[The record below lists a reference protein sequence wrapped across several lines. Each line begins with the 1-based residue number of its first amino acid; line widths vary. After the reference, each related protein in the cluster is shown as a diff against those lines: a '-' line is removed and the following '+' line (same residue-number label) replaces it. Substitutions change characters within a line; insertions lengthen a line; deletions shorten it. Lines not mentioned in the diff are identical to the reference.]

1 MNKNLLSLITVPIL
15 SFQCLSAADS
25 SAPSTAS
32 LVNYDKN
39 AVAKY
44 VTNVDAPKPWGPIPT
59 KQQVDWQRLEYYAFI
74 HFGLN
79 TFTGREWGYGDEK
92 PAIFNPVNFDA
103 DKAIKELKA
112 GGMKGMIY
120 TAKHHDGWCA
130 WPTKTTKH
138 NISAAPYKNGK
149 GDIVKEFSDACAANG
164 ILFGTYLSPWDR
176 NHAEYG
182 REGYI
187 RDYYA
192 QITELLSN
200 YGPIFEIWF
209 DGANGGDGYYGGA
222 RERRSIGEA
231 SAYYNFDAITKLIRG
246 IQPDCIIWGAGSK
259 GDARW
264 GGSEKGHVNYPHWHT
279 IHNRDDAGDRFGS
292 GSDKGERW
300 VPAEGDTPINHAG
313 WFWHAGQ
320 ETRVK
325 SPEHLLQVWFDS
337 VGRGANLLLN
347 VALDNKGL
355 FEPSDLAS
363 LNEFKRLRDELYKK
377 DYALGATITKASEV
391 RMQKD
396 ELFGGNLLFDDEIES
411 FWSTNDGTTTGS
423 IEAKLAEPAV
433 VDVVRLREQIRLG
446 QRVRGW
452 NFEIKVNGEWKQ
464 VAKGESI
471 GNQVLMK
478 FNNAEKVTDIRL
490 NITASKACPTI
501 SEISLFRMP
510 LILQKPR
517 INKNGQG
524 EVTIHTETPVT
535 IVYTTDG
542 SEPTATSTQYTGP
555 ITLPKGGVVKAATLV
570 RGQLSGVAVTSFGLS
585 KKNWKVVAEPLPA
598 VKNAKS
604 AIDDDPKTFWHTH
617 PISGEL
623 APPQSFTVDMGE
635 NYDVA
640 GFTYLPRQDGT
651 RHGMTSRYMFELSID
666 GKNFKKVAEGEFGNL
681 RANPIE
687 QIINFSP
694 QKARY
699 FRFTGTQ
706 ALEKNHVSAAEIGI
720 MVK

>member
-1 MNKNLLSLITVPIL
+1 MNKNILSLCAIPLLS
-15 SFQCLSAADS
+15 FHCLAAAKE
-25 SAPSTAS
+25 APSTAS
-32 LVNYDKN
+32 MVDYDKA
-39 AVAKY
+39 AVKKY
-44 VTNVDAPKPWGPIPT
+44 VYNADAPKAWGPTPT
-59 KQQVDWQRLEYYAFI
+59 RQQVDWQRLEYYAFI

-92 PAIFNPVNFDA
+92 PGIFNPVNFDA

-138 NISAAPYKNGK
+138 NITASPYKNGK
-149 GDIVKEFSDACAANG
+149 GDIVKEFSDACAKNG

-182 REGYI
+182 RKGYI

-209 DGANGGDGYYGGA
+209 DGANGGDGFYGGA
-222 RERRSIGEA
+222 REKRNIGAAEE
-231 SAYYNFDAITKLIRG
+231 YYNFTAITKLIRG
-246 IQPDCIIWGAGSK
+246 IQPNCIIWGAGSK

-279 IHNRDDAGDRFGS
+279 VYSKDAQGDRFGT
-292 GSDKGERW
+292 GSDKGNRW

-313 WFWHAGQ
+313 WFWHKGQ

-347 VALDNKGL
+347 VALDNKGQ
-355 FEPSDLAS
+355 FEPSDLES
-363 LNEFKRLRDELYKK
+363 LNEFKRLRDELYKT
-377 DYALGATITKASEV
+377 DYALGATVTKASEV
-391 RMQKD
+391 RKNKSD
-396 ELFGGNLLFDDEIES
+396 LFGGNLLFDDEMES

-423 IEAKLAEPAV
+423 IEAKLAKPAV
-433 VDVVRLREQIRLG
+433 VDVVRIREQIRLG

-452 NFEIKVNGEWKQ
+452 TFEIKVKGEWKE
-464 VAKGESI
+464 VAKGQSL
-471 GNQVLMK
+471 GNQAMMK
-478 FNNAEKVTDIRL
+478 FNNKEEVTDIRL

-501 SEISLFRMP
+501 TEISLFRMP

-517 INKNGQG
+517 IDRNADGAIVLN
-524 EVTIHTETPVT
+524 TDTPVT

-542 SEPTATSTQYTGP
+542 SEPTANSTQYTGP
-555 ITLPKGGVVKAATLV
+555 INLPEGGVVKAASVV
-570 RGQLSGVAVTSFGLS
+570 RGQLSGTAASSFGLS
-585 KKNWKVVAEPLPA
+585 KSGWKVVAQA
-598 VKNAKS
+598 IKNGNAKS
-604 AIDDDPKTFWHTH
+604 AIDEDPKTFWHTH
-617 PISGEL
+617 PMSGEL
-623 APPQSFTVDMGE
+623 APPQSFTVDMGKE
-635 NYDVA
+635 YNVS
-640 GFTYLPRQDGT
+640 GFSYLPRQDGT
-651 RHGMTSRYMFELSID
+651 RHGMTSRYIFEVSMN

-687 QIINFSP
+687 QTINFDA

-699 FRFTGTQ
+699 FRFTGT
-706 ALEKNHVSAAEIGI
+706 ATLEKNHVSAAEIGI
-720 MVK
+720 FTK